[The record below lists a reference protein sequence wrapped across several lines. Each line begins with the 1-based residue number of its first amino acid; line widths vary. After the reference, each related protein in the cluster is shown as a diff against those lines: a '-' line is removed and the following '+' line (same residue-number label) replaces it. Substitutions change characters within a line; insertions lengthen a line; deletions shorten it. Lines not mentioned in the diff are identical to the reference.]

1 MTSDDSNNNWGG
13 SGPSDFGSGATPDVS
28 SAGSGGTPDAGDGTR
43 TAHEPTRGA
52 DAPAADDRERFG
64 GEPAQRPEPQA
75 DDRHRAGDQSGWRP
89 APHPADGSN
98 RDGHAPHGQPSQGW
112 HPGHQAQ
119 GGYPPNAGGYA
130 PYQGGG
136 GNYGPPP
143 QGAPYGQYQGQ
154 GHPQGPGGQRPPA
167 SYQPPGYDYGRPPL
181 PPPAR
186 SNSKSIAALI
196 LGIGSIVIP
205 FIGFFLGIVAIIV
218 SSISLKEIR
227 TRSEQ
232 GSGMAVAGL
241 VCGII
246 GTLLYFVII
255 LLIVIFAI
263 VGSSVDNNYD
273 YNNFS
278 NIVLDA

>member
-1 MTSDDSNNNWGG
+1 MTSDDSNNNWSG
-13 SGPSDFGSGATPDVS
+13 SGPSDL
-28 SAGSGGTPDAGDGTR
+28 GSGGTPDASSADPAGSGR
-43 TAHEPTRGA
+43 TPDTGAANETARGA
-52 DAPAADDRERFG
+52 DTSATHDRSRVGDESAHRSEPHAAHDRHRTGDVPAWRPEPHAADDRNRFG
-64 GEPAQRPEPQA
+64 NEQQGQA
-75 DDRHRAGDQSGWRP
+75 
-89 APHPADGSN
+89 
-98 RDGHAPHGQPSQGW
+98 SQGW
-112 HPGHQAQ
+112 HPGHQPQ

-130 PYQGGG
+130 PHQGGG

-143 QGAPYGQYQGQ
+143 QGSPYGQYPGH
-154 GHPQGPGGQRPPA
+154 GHPQGPGGQRPP
-167 SYQPPGYDYGRPPL
+167 SSFQPPAYDYGRPPL
-181 PPPAR
+181 PPQAR
-186 SNSKSIAALI
+186 SNSKSVAALI

-205 FIGFFLGIVAIIV
+205 FVGFFLGIVAIIV

-255 LLIVIFAI
+255 ALIVIFAI
-263 VGSSVDNNYD
+263 VGTVENNYD

-278 NIVLDA
+278 NIILDA